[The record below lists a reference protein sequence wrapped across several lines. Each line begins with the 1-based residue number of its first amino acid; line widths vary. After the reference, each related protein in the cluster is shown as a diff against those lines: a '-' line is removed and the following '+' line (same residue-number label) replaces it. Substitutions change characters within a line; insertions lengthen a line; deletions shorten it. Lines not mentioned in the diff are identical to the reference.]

1 VPAESPENDLFELCC
16 GLLPHSWK
24 DVGVDAKG
32 EGNTRVSEQLGDD
45 LGMQSFGHE
54 NRGAGMAQVI

>member
-1 VPAESPENDLFELCC
+1 
-16 GLLPHSWK
+16 
-24 DVGVDAKG
+24 VGVDAKG